1 MEESS
6 GGCLAWNP
14 HRVGGHSCT
23 HRGVLDPEWVAARGR
38 GIGESTNCAVWR
50 IAVAATWCRV
60 LEEG

>member
-38 GIGESTNCAVWR
+38 GIGECTNCAVWR
-50 IAVAATWCRV
+50 IAVAAT
-60 LEEG
+60 